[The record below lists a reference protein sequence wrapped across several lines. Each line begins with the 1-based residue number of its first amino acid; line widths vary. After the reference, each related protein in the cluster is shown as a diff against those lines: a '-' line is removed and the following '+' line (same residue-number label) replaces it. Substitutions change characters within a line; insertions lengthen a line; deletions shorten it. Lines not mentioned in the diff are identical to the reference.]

1 MKQELEQ
8 KIEEEE
14 GLLQGGVHNI
24 MSMSLAEA
32 QYTVKLLTPCERVAL
47 CELLSSLE
55 QNRGHDW
62 YLPGLVG
69 TTAL

>member
-1 MKQELEQ
+1 MKQN
-8 KIEEEE
+8 IEWKTEE
-14 GLLQGGVHNI
+14 GVLLQDGVRNSAP
-24 MSMSLAEA
+24 MSQAEA
-32 QYTVKLLTPCERVAL
+32 QYTVELLTLGERVAL